1 MSAVVDASLPRNI
14 ERPGSGSSKRIRG
27 ITMTVDFHD
36 IVAFLR
42 QRSTRLRHFVHSEA
56 ALLAVALVVL
66 VCSYCYVKLADEV
79 QEGGTQTVDEWVL
92 VSLRRT
98 DDRAIPIGPAWLREI
113 ALDITALG
121 SFAVLVL
128 LTAAVIGLMILQ
140 RQYGI
145 LFLTAFATATGGAA
159 SVVLKEL
166 LGRDRPTVV
175 PHLREVS
182 SPSFPSGHAMLS
194 AIVFLTLGI
203 LLMQTVH
210 GRAAKWYCLL
220 WAIVLTILVGLS
232 RIYLG
237 VHYPTDVLAGW
248 MAGTAWALA
257 CWVAAQYASRWRS
270 RFTPARIE
278 DGAGK
283 STAGR

>member
-1 MSAVVDASLPRNI
+1 MKI
-14 ERPGSGSSKRIRG
+14 ESH
-27 ITMTVDFHD
+27 DFA
-36 IVAFLR
+36 AFLR
-42 QRSTRLRHFVHSEA
+42 QRTMRLGRFVKNEA
-56 ALLAVALVVL
+56 VLLAVAFVVL
-66 VCSYCYVKLADEV
+66 TCGYCYVELADKV
-79 QEGGTQTVDEWVL
+79 KAGGTQTVDEWIL
-92 VSLRRT
+92 RSLRRT
-98 DDRAIPIGPAWLREI
+98 DDRAVPIGPPWLREA

-121 SFAVLVL
+121 SSAVLL
-128 LTAAVIGLMILQ
+128 LLGTAVMGLMFLQ

-159 SVVLKEL
+159 STVLKEF

-194 AIVFLTLGI
+194 ATVFLTLGI

-248 MAGTAWALA
+248 MAGVAWALA
-257 CWVAAQYASRWRS
+257 CWVAAQYTSRWHA
-270 RFTPARIE
+270 RFKKVRTDDDAESALR
-278 DGAGK
+278 
-283 STAGR
+283 R